1 MGFLDNSGDIIVD
14 AVLTD
19 HGRHIL
25 ARGDGSF
32 SIAKFA
38 LADDEINYELYRN
51 SNHQLGAHPSGS
63 AYYDLNIL
71 QTPVLEAF
79 TDNIASMKSKLVSIP
94 RTDLLYLGILKLN
107 EAAPTTARNST
118 ATQANGY
125 FVIGVDDT
133 TNKNESASSP
143 NQGIFANNNGF
154 MNGVTGDGTTI
165 RIDQGL
171 DTDLPPGN
179 GLDPAQRESAY
190 IIQIDNR
197 IGSLLPPGATSTS
210 AVAPAAY
217 SFIDDDNIAH
227 YVFEEGSAFVTNN
240 VEEGLLSET
249 DEVIQGPRGTTL
261 RFKVRASNQ
270 LRDSTQDELFQKLGT
285 LSASWVR
292 SSTNADGTTATVNY
306 IDTVIRVAGRDTGY
320 RIDIPVRFIKQKS

>member
-107 EAAPTTARNST
+107 EAAPTTARNTT
-118 ATQANGY
+118 ANQAKDF

-133 TNKNESASSP
+133 TNKNETAASP
-143 NQGIFANNNGF
+143 NKGLFANNNGF
-154 MNGVTGDGTTI
+154 MNGTTGDGTII

-171 DTDLPPGN
+171 DADLPPSQ
-179 GLDPAQRESAY
+179 GLDPGQRESAY

-197 IGSLLPPGATSTS
+197 IGSILPPGATSTS

-217 SFIDDDNIAH
+217 SFLDDDNIAH
-227 YVFEEGSAFVTNN
+227 YVFEEGTAFVINN
-240 VEEGLLSET
+240 SEEGLLSAT
-249 DEVIQGPRGTTL
+249 NEVIEGPRGTTL
-261 RFKVRASNQ
+261 KFKVRASNQ

-292 SSTNADGTTATVNY
+292 SSTAGGATATVHY
-306 IDTVIRVAGRDTGY
+306 IDTVIRIAGRDTGY
-320 RIDIPVRFIKQKS
+320 RIDIPVRFIKLKSG